1 MLAGLLS
8 GSNMNANR
16 PIRIVLAD
24 DHELVR
30 QGIRAFLETESDFAI
45 VGEAADSDG
54 AIDVCRTVHP
64 DVALLDLVMPGGGG
78 VAATVGIRE
87 ASPNTAVVILTSF
100 DNESSVLPALR
111 AGALSYLLKDVAAAD
126 LADAVRRAARK
137 EATLHPRV
145 AARVVEALRA
155 PESANASLSEREREV
170 LMLIAEGMGNQQIAT
185 KLGIGEKTVKT
196 HVSNI
201 LAKLDLNDRTQ
212 VAVWAW
218 RRGLMPPAAN

>member
-1 MLAGLLS
+1 MTEP
-8 GSNMNANR
+8 R

-24 DHELVR
+24 DHEMVR

-45 VGEAADSDG
+45 VGEAKDSDG
-54 AIDVCRTVHP
+54 AIALCKDEHP

-78 VAATVGIRE
+78 VAATRGIKSE
-87 ASPNTAVVILTSF
+87 SPNTAVVILTSF
-100 DNESSVLPALR
+100 DNEASVLPALK
-111 AGALSYLLKDVAAAD
+111 AGALSYLLKDVAAEE

-145 AARVVEALRA
+145 AARVVHALRE
-155 PESANASLSEREREV
+155 PESSDQSLSEREREV
-170 LMLIAEGMGNQQIAT
+170 LLLIAEGLANLQIAT
-185 KLGIGEKTVKT
+185 RLGIGEKTVKT

-201 LAKLDLNDRTQ
+201 LAKLDLVDRTQ

-218 RRGLMPPAAN
+218 RHGLMQGPQPS

>member
-1 MLAGLLS
+1 MTDA
-8 GSNMNANR
+8 R

-45 VGEAADSDG
+45 VGEAGDCDG
-54 AIDVCRTVHP
+54 AIALCKDEHP

-78 VAATVGIRE
+78 VAATRGIKSE
-87 ASPNTAVVILTSF
+87 SPDTAVVILTSF
-100 DNESSVLPALR
+100 DNEAQILPALK
-111 AGALSYLLKDVAAAD
+111 AGALSYLLKDVAAEE

-145 AARVVEALRA
+145 AARLVHALRD
-155 PESANASLSEREREV
+155 PESSDQSLSEREREV
-170 LMLIAEGMGNQQIAT
+170 LLVIAEGLSNQQIAA

-201 LAKLDLNDRTQ
+201 LAKLDLSDRTQ

-218 RRGLMPPAAN
+218 RHGLMQGPQPS